1 MKKRVVFIKEGVIL
15 FFVQIIQ
22 CTVIAI
28 NYRSISQANYPI
40 TALSAAAI
48 AGITFFIIQKI
59 SDTNN
64 KKKKKN
70 EQSAAWIGFMLGSV
84 VGDLIGILVSKM
96 LLGS

>member
-1 MKKRVVFIKEGVIL
+1 MKRTFLYVKEALIL

-48 AGITFFIIQKI
+48 AGITYFLIRRI
-59 SDTNN
+59 SDNS
-64 KKKKKN
+64 N
-70 EQSAAWIGFMLGSV
+70 EKRNMNIAWIGFMLGSV
-84 VGDLIGILVSKM
+84 VGDIVGIYVSKI